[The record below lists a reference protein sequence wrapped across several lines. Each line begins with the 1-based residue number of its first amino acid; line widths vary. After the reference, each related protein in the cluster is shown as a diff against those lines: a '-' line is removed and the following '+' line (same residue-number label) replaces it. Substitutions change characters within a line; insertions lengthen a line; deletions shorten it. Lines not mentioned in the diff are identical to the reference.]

1 MKELDGGREGEKG
14 RERGEEIAKR
24 LGGGK
29 REKGGERGNR

>member
-24 LGGGK
+24 LGEGR
-29 REKGGERGNR
+29 REKGGGEGK